1 MAANLAAFPALRM
14 ASPPLDD
21 VPHRRRGASY
31 PEDRNSDPKHGVFLI
46 QDTSGL
52 IPTFGTLCCEQR

>member
-1 MAANLAAFPALRM
+1 MAANLVAFLALRM

-31 PEDRNSDPKHGVFLI
+31 PEDRNSDPKHGVVLN
-46 QDTSGL
+46 QDTKFAKDSEK
-52 IPTFGTLCCEQR
+52 GT